1 MDFTKFSTNIF
12 SVPGAHH
19 EQGIWLSGHLNLHW
33 CVSVFPELAW
43 PSSMFQNYLIWIFL
57 MGFAF
62 YFMLI
67 LITQSIWCSHYIVTN
82 FSFYLPKVYRKTF
95 QNFENILFLI
105 KHLLSKTNDTWLNQ
119 PLHDGWKW
127 NLLSSPNLPAH
138 SWHFSRS
145 KSPPPTYIFS
155 LLLL

>member
-1 MDFTKFSTNIF
+1 MDKAFSCQVT
-12 SVPGAHH
+12 
-19 EQGIWLSGHLNLHW
+19 LTYTD
-33 CVSVFPELAW
+33 VFQSFLD
-43 PSSMFQNYLIWIFL
+43 FHDHQVCFKTYLIWVFL

-95 QNFENILFLI
+95 QNFENILLLI
-105 KHLLSKTNDTWLNQ
+105 KHLLSETDDSLLNQ

-127 NLLSSPNLPAH
+127 NLLSSPNLPAR
-138 SWHFSRS
+138 SWYFSGS
-145 KSPPPTYIFS
+145 KSPPSTSIFS
-155 LLLL
+155 FFIIVMN